1 MMQINQMTEEG
12 LIKFLIIPPNYGY
25 FIDTETFHKLRTL
38 FTAGDAAYYIIE
50 DYIKRRNEKL

>member
-1 MMQINQMTEEG
+1 MTEEG